1 MPARDAFHDAVRHA
15 LEKDGWTI
23 THDPLP
29 IRAEFGQMYIDLG
42 AEKVLAAEREGQKI
56 AVEIKSFIQNSPI
69 SEFHTA
75 LGQFIN
81 YRTILAE
88 QEPDR
93 ILYLAVPLDTYSSFF
108 SLKIVQAILKE
119 NRLKLIVYRPQQEAI
134 TQWIS

>member
-23 THDPLP
+23 THDPFP

-42 AEKVLAAEREGQKI
+42 AEKVLAAERSGQKI

-93 ILYLAVPLDTYSSFF
+93 ILYLAIPLDTYSSFF
-108 SLKIVQAILKE
+108 SLKLVQAIVKE

-134 TQWIS
+134 SQWIS

>member
-23 THDPLP
+23 THDPLL
-29 IRAEFGQMYIDLG
+29 IRAEFGRMYIDLG

-56 AVEIKSFIQNSPI
+56 AVEIKSFVQGSPV

-81 YRTILAE
+81 YRTILAD
-88 QEPDR
+88 QEPER
-93 ILYLAVPLDTYSSFF
+93 ILYLAIPADTYNSFF
-108 SLKIVQAILKE
+108 VLTTVQIIVKE
-119 NRLKLIVYRPQQEAI
+119 NRLKIIVYNSRQETI
-134 TQWIS
+134 SQWIS

>member
-1 MPARDAFHDAVRHA
+1 MPARDAFHNAVRHA

-23 THDPLP
+23 THDPLS

-42 AEKVLAAEREGQKI
+42 AEKVLAAERAGQKI

-88 QEPDR
+88 QDPER
-93 ILYLAVPLDTYSSFF
+93 ILYLAVPIDTYSSFF
-108 SLKIVQAILKE
+108 SIKLVQTIVAE
-119 NRLKLIVYRPQQEAI
+119 NNLKLIVYRPQQETI
-134 TQWIS
+134 SQWIS

>member
-23 THDPLP
+23 THDPFP

-42 AEKVLAAEREGQKI
+42 AEKVLAAERAGQKI
-56 AVEIKSFIQNSPI
+56 AVEIKSFVQGSPV

-81 YRTILAE
+81 YRTILAD

-93 ILYLAVPLDTYSSFF
+93 GLYLAIPLDTYNSFF
-108 SLKIVQAILKE
+108 LLTTVQAILKE
-119 NRLKLIVYRPQQEAI
+119 NRLKLIVYNSRQETI
-134 TQWIS
+134 SQWIS

>member
-1 MPARDAFHDAVRHA
+1 MPARDTFHNAVRHA

-23 THDPLP
+23 THDPFP

-56 AVEIKSFIQNSPI
+56 AVEIKSFVQGSPV

-81 YRTILAE
+81 YRTILVE
-88 QEPDR
+88 QDPER
-93 ILYLAVPLDTYSSFF
+93 TLYLAVPTDTYDSFF
-108 SLKIVQAILKE
+108 ALRTVQSIITE
-119 NRLKLIVYRPQQEAI
+119 NHLKLIVYSSGQEVI
-134 TQWIS
+134 SQWIN

>member
-1 MPARDAFHDAVRHA
+1 MPARDAFHDAVRHG

-23 THDPLP
+23 THDPLT

-42 AEKVLAAEREGQKI
+42 AEKILAAERGSQKI

-88 QEPDR
+88 QDPDR
-93 ILYLAVPLDTYSSFF
+93 ILYLAIPRDTYSSFF
-108 SLKIVQAILKE
+108 SLKLIQSIVLE
-119 NRLKLIVYRPQQEAI
+119 NRLKLIVYRPEQEVI
-134 TQWIS
+134 SQWIS

>member
-15 LEKDGWTI
+15 LEKEGWTI
-23 THDPLP
+23 THDPFP

-42 AEKVLAAEREGQKI
+42 AEKVLAAERSGQKI

-88 QEPDR
+88 QESDR
-93 ILYLAVPLDTYSSFF
+93 ILYLAIPLDTYSSFF
-108 SLKIVQAILKE
+108 SLKLVQAIVKE

-134 TQWIS
+134 SQWIS

>member
-15 LEKDGWTI
+15 LAKDGWTI
-23 THDPLP
+23 THDPFP

-42 AEKVLAAEREGQKI
+42 AEKVLAAERAGQKI
-56 AVEIKSFIQNSPI
+56 AVEIKSFVQGSPV

-81 YRTILAE
+81 YRTILAD

-93 ILYLAVPLDTYSSFF
+93 VLYLAIPLDTYNSFF
-108 SLKIVQAILKE
+108 LLTTVQAILKE
-119 NRLKLIVYRPQQEAI
+119 NRLKLIVYNSRQETI
-134 TQWIS
+134 SQWIN

>member
-1 MPARDAFHDAVRHA
+1 MPAREAFHDAVRHA

-23 THDPLP
+23 TYDPFP
-29 IRAEFGQMYIDLG
+29 IRAEFWQMYIDLG
-42 AEKVLAAEREGQKI
+42 AEKVLAAERSGQKI
-56 AVEIKSFIQNSPI
+56 AVEIKSFVQNSPI

-93 ILYLAVPLDTYSSFF
+93 ILYLAIPLDTYSSFF
-108 SLKIVQAILKE
+108 SLKLVQAIVKE

-134 TQWIS
+134 SQWIS